1 MFRVDRP
8 CTLCILSIAPI
19 PSFCASCYIDRPMST
34 KFIATL
40 KSVGDSGRDIFLVSR
55 SVEIAKE
62 ENDGRAR
69 SNEN

>member
-1 MFRVDRP
+1 
-8 CTLCILSIAPI
+8 
-19 PSFCASCYIDRPMST
+19 MST

-40 KSVGDSGRDIFLVSR
+40 KSVDDSDRDISLVSR

>member
-1 MFRVDRP
+1 
-8 CTLCILSIAPI
+8 
-19 PSFCASCYIDRPMST
+19 MST

-40 KSVGDSGRDIFLVSR
+40 KSVGDSDHDISLVSR

-69 SNEN
+69 FNENETSSSSKMNRSFLKHQ